1 MSINQ
6 FNQLIIK
13 IIIFCAIIAS
23 SLTTQAENNV
33 LQKFNCETTE
43 SLMVMD
49 FKQVDDLLSSSVLEM
64 GRSKRTKA
72 ARADRSIGTHLS
84 QSINASTDNEGNR
97 FSFEIF
103 NSVEQ
108 ITRLSD
114 VRKFLENVP
123 GNASLCL
130 FNKKEQL
137 AYWLNLHNVALIN
150 EIVKVYPMR
159 NLQSMLEGDVS
170 ILIKKILTVADV
182 SVSLNDIRQYILPN
196 NYNKDPLIIY
206 GLYSGNIGSPDILK
220 QAFTGKNV
228 YPLLKTIAADFINS
242 NRGTSLGSGSRIRV
256 SGYYQRNAQY
266 FSDFQSDLKQHL
278 LSYVEGDIE
287 QDIKNATFF
296 IPDIDNWK
304 VADLYGTTN
313 SFGES
318 VSSMDLAL
326 LSDSRYDSFKNP
338 RGVFAKSLSSQQLSR
353 LKELMQVRAKNFGST
368 SVTVSDIEPME
379 DN

>member
-1 MSINQ
+1 MNIKQ
-6 FNQLIIK
+6 FSSLFIK
-13 IIIFCAIIAS
+13 IIILCATVTLP
-23 SLTTQAENNV
+23 LTTQAENNV
-33 LQKFNCETTE
+33 LQKFNCETSE
-43 SLMVMD
+43 SLLVMD
-49 FKQVDDLLSSSVLEM
+49 FKQIDDLLNSSVLEM

-103 NSVEQ
+103 NSVEK

-114 VRKFLENVP
+114 VREFLENVP
-123 GNASLCL
+123 DKTSLCL

-159 NLQSMLEGDVS
+159 NLQSLLEGDGS
-170 ILIKKILTVADV
+170 ILNKKILNVADV
-182 SVSLNDIRQYILPN
+182 ALSLNDIRQYILPN
-196 NYNKDPLIIY
+196 NYNNNPLIIY
-206 GLYSGNIGSPDILK
+206 GLYSGNIGSPGIMK

-228 YPLLKTIAADFINS
+228 YPLLKKNAADFINS
-242 NRGTSLGSGSRIRV
+242 NRGTSLSSGSKIRV
-256 SGYYQRNAQY
+256 SAYYQRNAQY
-266 FSDFQSDLKQHL
+266 FSDFQTDLKQHL
-278 LSYVEGDIE
+278 LSYVEGNIK
-287 QDIKNATFF
+287 QNIKNATFF

-313 SFGES
+313 NFGES
-318 VSSMDLAL
+318 SSSMDPAMLG
-326 LSDSRYDSFKNP
+326 DSRYDSFNNP
-338 RGVFAKSLSSQQLSR
+338 RGVFANSLSSQQLSR

-368 SVTVSDIEPME
+368 SVTVSDIEPTE
-379 DN
+379 EN